1 MPVRGKGGTRSSP
14 EEAVLIA
21 TLEDGGRPHS
31 VCARPGS
38 RVEGVGQRVLLTM
51 TPAFAAP

>member
-1 MPVRGKGGTRSSP
+1 MPVRGKGGTQSSP

-21 TLEDGGRPHS
+21 TLEDGGPPHS